1 MSCCKKIKIR
11 TTICFYVFSTS
22 MYQVVVVVGG
32 DLAVVV
38 VEPQEVMRHVLMHV
52 ARKINRK
59 LLHWLQTRFI

>member
-1 MSCCKKIKIR
+1 
-11 TTICFYVFSTS
+11 

-52 ARKINRK
+52 AQKINRK
-59 LLHWLQTRFI
+59 LLHWLQTMFI

>member
-52 ARKINRK
+52 AQKINRK